1 MLNVGIFLVMTGR
14 QAGGPE
20 TYERCLVDSLSRLDH
35 DVAFHTLS
43 LERTARPLL
52 PAESPQM
59 RHHLLGPSA
68 RHQALGS
75 SMRVISTAV
84 SLPLALMRMK
94 IDLLHAPFTPP
105 PFSTRPYVFTH
116 HCFSTFNH
124 PEFYAPG
131 ILLRLN
137 ALLKRGLRSARRV
150 ICVSQCTLDLTADYL
165 KLDRDRMHVVYN
177 GVAPQYRLQD
187 KAANRAAMA
196 ARYGLSKPFFLF
208 VGKLESRKNIVR
220 MLHAFDAFRR
230 EARDPVQLVLA
241 GRRTPMSEG
250 IDEAIA
256 SLGLKDHV
264 VEIGYAPDEDMP
276 MLYSAAHAF
285 LFPTL
290 WEGFGIPVIEAM
302 ACGTPVITSNL
313 SSLPEVSGDA
323 ALLVDPY
330 RVDEIAQAML
340 TLWRDSDEADAMARR
355 GVVNARRFSWDETA
369 RQTLAVYRA
378 TAAG

>member
-1 MLNVGIFLVMTGR
+1 VLNVGIFLVMTGR

-20 TYERCLVDSLSRLDH
+20 TYERCLVDSLSRLNH
-35 DVAFHTLS
+35 DMAFHTLS

-52 PAESPQM
+52 PPEGPQM
-59 RHHLLGPSA
+59 QHHLLRP
-68 RHQALGS
+68 
-75 SMRVISTAV
+75 SMRVVSTAL
-84 SLPLALMRMK
+84 SLPLALMRLR

-131 ILLRLN
+131 ILMRLN
-137 ALLKRGLRSARRV
+137 ALLKRGLRSARRI
-150 ICVSQCTLDLTADYL
+150 ICVSQCTLDLTAEYL
-165 KLDRDRMHVVYN
+165 KLDRQRMHVVHN

-187 KAANRAAMA
+187 KAAARTLMA
-196 ARYGLSKPFFLF
+196 ERYGLRKPFFLY

-220 MLHAFDAFRR
+220 ILHAFNRFRH
-230 EARDPVQLVLA
+230 EARDQVQLVLA

-250 IDEAIA
+250 IDDAMH
-256 SLGLKDHV
+256 SLKLKDDV
-264 VEIGYAPDEDMP
+264 VEIGYVPDEDMP
-276 MLYSAAHAF
+276 ALYSAAHAF
-285 LFPTL
+285 VFPTL

-330 RVDEIAQAML
+330 RVDDIAQAML
-340 TLWRDSDEADAMARR
+340 TLWLDADVRKTMAAR

-369 RQTLAVYRA
+369 RQTLEVYRA
-378 TAAG
+378 TALD